1 MISRLTYN
9 TLYEPSAAPQSKIAK
24 SGTVAPEGWMS
35 YLSRHQ
41 RGRLGTT
48 VACAGSHYPL
58 HVEPANFVCFG
69 HVPGVEVLR

>member
-41 RGRLGTT
+41 RGRLGTS
-48 VACAGSHYPL
+48 VACAGFHYPL
-58 HVEPANFVCFG
+58 HVEPDDFVCCG
-69 HVPGVEVLR
+69 HVLGVEVLR